1 MTYFDSLAF
10 VYQLV
15 LARFD
20 LMALGWSVIAL
31 MLSLVL
37 LHWLWGLA
45 WNTRWGL
52 FTRPGMAAFG
62 IVCALTI
69 GASAL
74 IWLAAGRA
82 SSWLQQQAT
91 ALPQK
96 LSNDPA
102 LRYDIFTT
110 AQQQLGLPPGPV
122 ENEMTLRDRGALE
135 TLAQVAAS
143 QVRCPLTRSGP
154 LGPGAPCQLQNPD
167 DVAQKTL
174 HANPMGAFP
183 LTVTPN
189 NPWVTYAVTAQV
201 QAALSD
207 ATPKLATG
215 MAELRTLMATLFWFA
230 VALQVLIVP
239 IRAVADIRIH
249 PQV

>member
-20 LMALGWSVIAL
+20 LMVWGWSILAL
-31 MLSLVL
+31 VLSLVA

-45 WNTRWGL
+45 WNARWGL

-62 IVCALTI
+62 IVCALAI
-69 GASAL
+69 GGSAL

-82 SSWLQQQAT
+82 GTWLQLQAT
-91 ALPQK
+91 ALPQR

-102 LRYDIFTT
+102 LLYDIFTT
-110 AQQQLGLPPGPV
+110 AQQQLGLAPGAA

-143 QVRCPLTRSGP
+143 QVSCPLTRSGP

-174 HANPMGAFP
+174 QANPAGAFP
-183 LTVTPN
+183 LIVTPD
-189 NPWVTYAVTAQV
+189 NPWVAYAVTAQV
-201 QAALSD
+201 QAALGD
-207 ATPKLATG
+207 ATPKLAKG
-215 MAELRTLMATLFWFA
+215 MAELRTLMAALFWIA
-230 VALQVLIVP
+230 IALQVLIVP
-239 IRAVADIRIH
+239 IVAVTDIHVH